1 MRTLLTAAAALALSV
16 LACTVQAAPPPETQG
31 TLKLYQRTN
40 PSIVAVTEAG
50 IKRFQARYPNVKVEV
65 QWKPLGEWG
74 EYISGFLNQVA
85 SGDVPDIYE
94 VAIEGFSSVASRNV
108 FTPLDDIIA
117 KDDSAKSLLA
127 DLDPN
132 ILKGM
137 SYATGG
143 KLYFFPTNWNNV
155 VVFYNKDMF
164 DAAGIPYPKSSWTWD
179 EFLAASQKLTKRDA
193 SGQVSQYGY
202 FVPGYNFGIAPWFLT
217 NDTDKLKNN
226 WRESNIKDPK
236 FKESMVFLHELIH
249 KHKAAPNY
257 ARGTGEPQFVAK
269 QVAMIS
275 AGHWPVPL
283 LLQNGLNN
291 VGVTMMPYKRKDVT
305 VFGIGGLGITRAT
318 KNPELTWEL
327 VKELTGAVAQQ
338 QYAETKRS
346 IPALR
351 SIANTAEFL
360 KFPDNSHLF
369 YGSAATAIPIA
380 APPNFSQVEEI
391 VMRHVELYL
400 TNNVAI
406 DKMIDDLDAELT
418 RAMRRVQ

>member
-1 MRTLLTAAAALALSV
+1 MKKLLTAAALALS
-16 LACTVQAAPPPETQG
+16 AYAGAAFAAPPADTTG
-31 TLKLYQRTN
+31 TIKLYQRTN

-50 IKRFQARYPNVKVEV
+50 IKRFNARYPNVKVEV

-74 EYISGFLNQVA
+74 EYISGFVNQVA

-94 VAIEGFSSVASRNV
+94 VAIEGFSSVASKNL
-108 FTPLDDIIA
+108 FLPLDEVIA
-117 KDDSAKSLLA
+117 RDSSAKELLA
-127 DLDPN
+127 DIEPN
-132 ILKGM
+132 LLKGM
-137 SYATGG
+137 SDATGG

-164 DAAGIPYPKSSWTWD
+164 DAAGIPYPKKSWTWA
-179 EFLAASQKLTKRDA
+179 EFLDAAQKLTKRDA
-193 SGQVSQYGY
+193 AGQVTQYGY

-217 NDTDKLKNN
+217 NDTDKLKPG
-226 WRESNIKDPK
+226 WKESNIRDPK
-236 FKESMVFLHELIH
+236 FKESMVFLNEIIH
-249 KHKAAPNY
+249 KHKVAPNF

-283 LLQNGLNN
+283 LLQNGLKN
-291 VGVTMMPYKRKDVT
+291 VGVTMMPYQRKDVT
-305 VFGIGGLGITRAT
+305 VFGVGGLGITKGS
-318 KNPELTWEL
+318 KNPDLTWEL
-327 VKELTGAVAQQ
+327 VKELTGQVAQV

-351 SIANTAEFL
+351 SIATTGEFAA
-360 KFPDNSHLF
+360 FPDNSDLF
-369 YGSAATAIPIA
+369 YGSATTALPIA

-391 VMRHVELYL
+391 FMRHVELYL

-406 DKMIDDLDAELT
+406 DKMIGDLDAELT